1 MKRILVGTLGVAL
14 TFAAACSNS
23 GDLTMPGSDLQLTAA
38 DTSEAAAIS
47 AGDATAEDVDMF
59 AATEG
64 SMDLAS
70 ASFNLVPVGA
80 ATATT
85 AGGADS
91 TRFAFWSFSRNC
103 AFSATTGRFTCPD
116 VTHNGLTLSSS
127 AAFYDANGAAMPH
140 YNDTTTASAN
150 FQLAVAGVH
159 VAPEGAD
166 TISRTRNMTVSNL
179 LGHETARLW
188 NGAGSRNDAGYRTD
202 TARTRTYRTADTV
215 TFTNVAVSLPRST
228 HPWPMSGTV
237 ARRINGTGT
246 VVRSGVT
253 RTFSVSKTATITF
266 NGTRFVPMVVGTTTF
281 TLDLYTGRVVK
292 S

>member
-1 MKRILVGTLGVAL
+1 MKRILVGTLGAAL
-14 TFAAACSNS
+14 VFAAACSNG
-23 GDLTMPGSDLQLTAA
+23 GDLTQPGSDLSLTAA
-38 DTSEAAAIS
+38 DTAEAAAIS

-64 SMDLAS
+64 SFDLAA
-70 ASFNLVPVGA
+70 ASFNLVPSA
-80 ATATT
+80 ATTT
-85 AGGADS
+85 TGTADS

-103 AFSATTGRFTCPD
+103 TFNATTGRFTCPD
-116 VTHNGLTLSSS
+116 VTHNGLTMSSS
-127 AAFYDANGAAMPH
+127 AAFFDANGAAMPH

-150 FQLAVAGVH
+150 FQLAVSGVR

-166 TISRTRNMTVSNL
+166 TISRKRNMTVTNL
-179 LGHETARLW
+179 LGHETARIW
-188 NGAGSRNDAGYRTD
+188 NGAGSRNDGGFRTD
-202 TARTRTYRTADTV
+202 TARTRTYRTADSV

-237 ARRINGTGT
+237 TRRINGSGT

-253 RTFSVSKTATITF
+253 RTFTVSKTVTITF

-281 TLDLYTGRVVK
+281 TLDLYTGRVVR